1 MIAAPAA
8 VLWQV
13 WPQLRMLWAALVAI
27 VAAGLIL
34 GNYHFVSDIIAGL
47 FVGAGI
53 GLAITKLTLTSNDR
67 MMSAGR
73 SDDLRSPKLP
83 IAKRRAK

>member
-13 WPQLRMLWAALVAI
+13 WPGLRMLWGALVAI
-27 VAAGLIL
+27 VVVGLIL
-34 GNYHFVSDIIAGL
+34 GNYHFVSDTIAGL

-53 GLAITKLTLTSNDR
+53 GLAVTKLTLTT
-67 MMSAGR
+67 
-73 SDDLRSPKLP
+73 
-83 IAKRRAK
+83 